1 MFREKLNYPGV
12 CKEPFVEA
20 REEPGAE
27 MMLGGTVD
35 HAGLWCPSC
44 WSVVDPGGATSI
56 LQWTCCRARVTS
68 SLQSPDG
75 AC

>member
-1 MFREKLNYPGV
+1 
-12 CKEPFVEA
+12 VEA

-35 HAGLWCPSC
+35 HAGLWCPSS

-56 LQWTCCRARVTS
+56 LQWMVSRSAWWVACPRVTCS
-68 SLQSPDG
+68 VSIRLQ
-75 AC
+75 